1 VRGWSSAGSGKAGAW
16 PAASEW
22 QAVAGRQRR
31 KQVGL
36 ASAVRRP
43 RWQVVRSSRQISR
56 RATDSLQKRALRNGP
71 ARPSHVEHSSL
82 P

>member
-1 VRGWSSAGSGKAGAW
+1 MRGWNSAGSGKAGAW
-16 PAASEW
+16 PASSEW

-31 KQVGL
+31 IQVGL
-36 ASAVRRP
+36 ASAVRGP
-43 RWQVVRSSRQISR
+43 SLAGCAQQQ
-56 RATDSLQKRALRNGP
+56 TDQQTSNRFLHKRALRNSP